1 MQEFN
6 RQNTNRS
13 NLRAEF
19 EITSPSTIDIYLKN
33 ENGSFKE
40 LVAHNVKVNITPSA
54 VYNSRIATRNLEQ
67 RLIIKLGKW
76 VDFQNGTTKLVDD
89 KLVRYPSDKRR
100 KVKTGT
106 ERYGGKWI
114 AHTPLKVNF
123 TATSD
128 ETEVITINGKKI
140 DVINYRFEENL
151 TDKRKDANDNERVF
165 NANIEDQNDKTAK
178 NDSNSHAKNE
188 YKIEITKY
196 KDKAHKTVEYKY
208 TKIIVIDSRSSQ
220 MDYKW
225 FAWDPEKNKHQKELI
240 EEFLTDEKGEAKKDK
255 DGKPIPNPKYDPL
268 IDKKT
273 GTKKQLVWFDF
284 KNGNTQPNLG
294 LFAHNNINEYPEKDG
309 WYYTNSDF
317 SNDVDN
323 NSKDKNYYKL
333 TKAPYKTKTLFAP
346 HSNENDLD
354 PGVIA
359 EAVVLDGKGALK
371 QLIGKNENATL
382 FKLTSRGLYKIS

>member
-1 MQEFN
+1 MK
-6 RQNTNRS
+6 
-13 NLRAEF
+13 LLAL
-19 EITSPSTIDIYLKN
+19 STIDIYLKN

-100 KVKTGT
+100 KLKQET

-196 KDKAHKTVEYKY
+196 KDKAHK
-208 TKIIVIDSRSSQ
+208 
-220 MDYKW
+220 
-225 FAWDPEKNKHQKELI
+225 NKLSINIQK
-240 EEFLTDEKGEAKKDK
+240 
-255 DGKPIPNPKYDPL
+255 
-268 IDKKT
+268 
-273 GTKKQLVWFDF
+273 
-284 KNGNTQPNLG
+284 
-294 LFAHNNINEYPEKDG
+294 
-309 WYYTNSDF
+309 
-317 SNDVDN
+317 
-323 NSKDKNYYKL
+323 
-333 TKAPYKTKTLFAP
+333 
-346 HSNENDLD
+346 
-354 PGVIA
+354 
-359 EAVVLDGKGALK
+359 
-371 QLIGKNENATL
+371 
-382 FKLTSRGLYKIS
+382 

>member
-1 MQEFN
+1 M
-6 RQNTNRS
+6 
-13 NLRAEF
+13 
-19 EITSPSTIDIYLKN
+19 I
-33 ENGSFKE
+33 KE
-40 LVAHNVKVNITPSA
+40 
-54 VYNSRIATRNLEQ
+54 E
-67 RLIIKLGKW
+67 
-76 VDFQNGTTKLVDD
+76 
-89 KLVRYPSDKRR
+89 
-100 KVKTGT
+100 VKTGT

-382 FKLTSRGLYKIS
+382 FKLTKPWPL